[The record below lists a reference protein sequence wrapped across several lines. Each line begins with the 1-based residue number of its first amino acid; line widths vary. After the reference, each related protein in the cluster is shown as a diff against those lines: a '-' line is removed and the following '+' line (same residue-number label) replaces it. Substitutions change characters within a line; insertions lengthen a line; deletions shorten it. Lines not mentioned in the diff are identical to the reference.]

1 MASLGRYYIDSHR
14 MDMQP
19 GRVVAE
25 VGRQPWVIQDL
36 MPTSAA
42 ISDIPASSVQITF
55 WIFAAIF
62 TGLLIAEIS
71 IMLRYIS
78 SASKGDIENPTH

>member
-1 MASLGRYYIDSHR
+1 MVWICSQSGWI
-14 MDMQP
+14 
-19 GRVVAE
+19 VAE

-36 MPTSAA
+36 MPTTAA
-42 ISDIPASSVQITF
+42 ISGIPVGSVKLTF

-62 TGLLIAEIS
+62 TGLLIAEVS

-78 SASKGDIENPTH
+78 SASKTNIEQPKH